1 MYKMYKMYI
10 IIYLIVVW
18 GRGWGDTSMETRQ
31 EDGKLFSL
39 CRSKGQVGPFFST
52 KVPFFKMTLVD
63 VKLT

>member
-39 CRSKGQVGPFFST
+39 CRSKGQVGPFFSFQPDT
-52 KVPFFKMTLVD
+52 C
-63 VKLT
+63 